1 MILTVTKEVIPK
13 VATVISV
20 LMKVCTIPCH
30 GRHYITVMLVLQSC
44 SDPLHILPGSS
55 RDTDAKSDGVCN
67 FSNTEVGEDVAVTDE
82 IFIAVHEEVDLGVKQ
97 EEIPGDI
104 YFPGIK
110 PEPDEASYV
119 CICLLLDTFHQC
131 PEMPVM
137 FVILVY
143 LSNFRI
149 ENVWLS
155 LFILGVCRRVGTRR
169 VVLCVIAEKMKI
181 CSYLHAGKNSYP
193 QDVSNRPD

>member
-1 MILTVTKEVIPK
+1 MVE
-13 VATVISV
+13 
-20 LMKVCTIPCH
+20 
-30 GRHYITVMLVLQSC
+30 LQSC
-44 SDPLHILPGSS
+44 TDSLQFLPSS
-55 RDTDAKSDGVCN
+55 SSETFLSSSDGTYDV
-67 FSNTEVGEDVAVTDE
+67 SNIDVEEDVVVIEEGFMAVNE
-82 IFIAVHEEVDLGVKQ
+82 KAAVRIKQ